1 MSEFAIKTRSL
12 IAEIG
17 AGRPWASGSG
27 GPALPSGRLAAVAAI
42 AVGLVGYAA
51 ADPGAATAIRTA
63 LSEAYLQVS
72 VFVAATLALF
82 YGLERWLALDTETLL
97 RRHAG
102 WQVPLAALLGAL
114 PGCGGAILVVTQ
126 YVQGRISFGAV
137 LAVLTATMG
146 DAAFLLLAR
155 EPLTGL
161 AIFALGFGV
170 GTVTGYAVDAMHG
183 PDFLRR
189 AAPAQSPCADG
200 TTLDRPRLDRAWTVL
215 MVPGVV
221 LGGLGAFQIDA
232 DALLA
237 NPLIADPA
245 TLLGMIGAALCV
257 VMWASGS
264 GSMPGRSDCQGQ
276 DAGSV
281 SASVRVRTIDDTNF
295 VTSWVVLAFLLFEVG
310 VHATGVDLEGLFA
323 GWAPVLPLFAVAL
336 GFLPGC
342 GPAVMLTTLYL
353 GGAAPLSAQIGNAIS
368 NDGDALF
375 PAIAMAPRAAV
386 LATLYSAVPALI
398 VAYGWFFFM
407 EM

>member
-1 MSEFAIKTRSL
+1 MSEFAIKTRSV
-12 IAEIG
+12 IADIG
-17 AGRPWASGSG
+17 TGRAWISGTG
-27 GPALPSGRLAAVAAI
+27 GPAIPSGRLVALAVIAI
-42 AVGLVGYAA
+42 GLTFYAV
-51 ADPGAATAIRTA
+51 ADPGAADAIKTA

-82 YGLERWLALDTETLL
+82 YGLERWFAVDTAALLS
-97 RRHAG
+97 RYSR
-102 WQVPLAALLGAL
+102 WQVPMAALLGAL

-126 YVQGRISFGAV
+126 YVQGRLSFGAV

-170 GTVTGYAVDAMHG
+170 GIATGYVVDAVHG
-183 PDFLRR
+183 RDFLRHTASAR
-189 AAPAQSPCADG
+189 TTCAGGPAAR
-200 TTLDRPRLDRAWTVL
+200 RPVLDRAWTAL

-221 LGGLGAFQIDA
+221 LGGLGAFQIDT

-237 NPLIADPA
+237 NPWIAEPA
-245 TLLGMIGAALCV
+245 TLMGVIGAVLCV
-257 VMWASGS
+257 GMWAAESGAA
-264 GSMPGRSDCQGQ
+264 PGQSDCQGQ
-276 DAGSV
+276 DAGSI
-281 SASVRVRTIDDTNF
+281 SAGVRARTIDDTNF
-295 VTSWVVLAFLLFEVG
+295 VTSWVVLAFLLFEIG
-310 VHATGVDLEGLFA
+310 VHASGVDLKGLFA
-323 GWAPVLPLFAVAL
+323 AWAPMVPLLAVAL

-342 GPAVMLTTLYL
+342 GPAVMLTALYL
-353 GGAAPLSAQIGNAIS
+353 GGAVPLSAQIGNAIS